1 MRITVEYVDRKI
13 TICHIATYKVT
24 TVWLFG
30 FIPVFRKRERIMGA

>member
-1 MRITVEYVDRKI
+1 MRITVEYFDKQI
-13 TICHIATYKVT
+13 TVGHIATYKVT